1 MPGHCE
7 VTGCHLTYIVHF
19 LKTRI
24 FSRNGLFFKLLQLME
39 NLFICY
45 PGEKMLKLKGRKKN
59 KKVTHEICKYVDL
72 PVIEELA

>member
-24 FSRNGLFFKLLQLME
+24 CSRNGLFFKQLQLME

-45 PGEKMLKLKGRKKN
+45 PGEKMLKLKGRFFF
-59 KKVTHEICKYVDL
+59 KVTHEICKYVDL